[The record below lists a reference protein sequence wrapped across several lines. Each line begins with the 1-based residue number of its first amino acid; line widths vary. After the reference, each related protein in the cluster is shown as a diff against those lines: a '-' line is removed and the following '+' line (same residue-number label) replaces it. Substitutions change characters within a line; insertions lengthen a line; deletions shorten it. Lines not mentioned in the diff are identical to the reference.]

1 MLCHLSVWWW
11 HLNKTALNWLYY
23 YTRAFI
29 AFPSS
34 QLTATLSAVFVSHRH
49 EGCLL
54 DAHLLYKG
62 KVKVAH
68 TRLPSIGFR
77 RTWFLAVSLQV
88 MWVINPAIG
97 CHYFP
102 PGLQLCSW
110 PIGQYFRCLVNSLP
124 KTVTRQHRGCD
135 LNPCPSAP
143 EYSTL
148 TTRLLSHPIYY
159 ILWHYLDHLTS
170 ILVRGESSGS
180 LVNSFI
186 V

>member
-1 MLCHLSVWWW
+1 M
-11 HLNKTALNWLYY
+11 
-23 YTRAFI
+23 RAFI
-29 AFPSS
+29 AFPSG
-34 QLTATLSAVFVSHRH
+34 QLTATLSAVFVSHRR

-68 TRLPSIGFR
+68 TRLLSIGFR
-77 RTWFLAVSLQV
+77 RSRFLAVSLQV
-88 MWVINPAIG
+88 MWVINPAVG

-102 PGLQLCSW
+102 PGLQLRSW
-110 PIGQYFRCLVNSLP
+110 PIGQYFCCLVNRGMMGVNSLP
-124 KTVTRQHRGCD
+124 KTVTWQHRGCD
-135 LNPCPSAP
+135 LNPCPTAP

-159 ILWHYLDHLTS
+159 ILWHYLDHITS